1 MKYEVA
7 DALSPFYFLPYTF
20 YLLPLTFSSAKCYLL
35 KTSQFV
41 A

>member
-7 DALSPFYFLPYTF
+7 DALSPFYFFTL